1 MNRFP
6 FRLLASLLP
15 LAAASFLAVTSGC
28 TAESS
33 TENEHEGSA
42 ESALTAAQC
51 SYFDVNGKV
60 QICHKT
66 SSVAHPYTIL
76 RLSEQACINGHV
88 AHGGDYVASTDP
100 ASPLYDPTCSGGG
113 CLPVNAPCDATLPCC
128 DGSTCTNGVC
138 VGTPPDPCDG
148 VTCVA
153 VDACHVAGTCDS
165 GTGACSSP
173 AASDGAA
180 CDDGSACT
188 SVDTCSAGAC
198 SGGGDP
204 CQNGGSCVS
213 NGGDYTCS
221 CPSGYTGTNCETA
234 VDLCAEPCPLAAWE
248 DDECTVVTCDPGTG
262 ACGAPDYFTHY
273 KDLCNGGMGV
283 CQGGVCHLD
292 LCLASPCQNDG
303 QCFSAYG
310 SGTYTCSCP
319 SGYTGTNC
327 EEIAVVCPCESAF
340 TDFINGGGYDN
351 CFVGSSSVDIAL
363 DKGPPYVG
371 VSGGNC
377 YFDTSSSAVIAL
389 SVEEQ
394 QACRDLLLSL
404 DQNYW
409 ALCTL

>member
-1 MNRFP
+1 MNRFRFP
-6 FRLLASLLP
+6 FRWLASLLP
-15 LAAASFLAVTSGC
+15 IASASFLAVTAGC
-28 TAESS
+28 SAEPS

-51 SYFDVNGKV
+51 SYFDVHGKV

-66 SSVAHPYTIL
+66 SSTNKPYTIL
-76 RLSEQACINGHV
+76 RLSEQGCIDGHV

-100 ASPLYDPTCSGGG
+100 ASPLYDPTCNGGG

-128 DGSTCTNGVC
+128 DGSTCTDGVC
-138 VGTPPDPCDG
+138 VGTPPNPCDG

-153 VDACHVAGTCDS
+153 IDQCHVAGTCDS

-173 AASDGAA
+173 AAAEGTA
-180 CDDGSACT
+180 CDDGNACT
-188 SVDTCSAGAC
+188 SGDTCSAGAC
-198 SGGGDP
+198 SGGED
-204 CQNGGSCVS
+204 
-213 NGGDYTCS
+213 
-221 CPSGYTGTNCETA
+221 
-234 VDLCAEPCPLAAWE
+234 PCPLPSWA
-248 DDECTVVTCDPGTG
+248 DDECVVSTCDPGTG
-262 ACGAPDYFTHY
+262 VCGDLDYFTHH

-283 CQGGVCHLD
+283 CQGGVCHPD
-292 LCLASPCQNDG
+292 LCLASPCQNGG
-303 QCFSAYG
+303 QCVGTYG

-327 EEIAVVCPCESAF
+327 EETAVVCPCESAF

-351 CFVGSSSVDIAL
+351 CFVSSSSVDIAL

-377 YFDTSSSAVIAL
+377 YFETTSSGIFPL

-409 ALCTL
+409 GFCPL